1 MPFRRTKDNLEL
13 GTTGLF
19 GLSRLRVAE
28 SDRQTHT
35 YVVGITGKGK
45 SKLLEHILFQDIV
58 SGRGCGVLD
67 PHSDLVE
74 DLLQYLHSHPEKALP
89 HMERIIYVD
98 PSRRDHLVPFNV
110 LASDNSPYETAQN
123 VVEAFRRTWPQALAE
138 APRFANIVTACVLT
152 LIPNKLTLIEIPRV
166 LTDTQF
172 REHLLQ
178 RVSDPEVITFWR
190 ERYEKWGR
198 ETPVIIES
206 VLNKVTAFTFNPQL
220 RLILGADE
228 NRLNFRQIM
237 DEGKV
242 LLVDLGRCD
251 AETRRL
257 VGSLIVIGLEQ
268 AARSRKDARG
278 NRRPFYF
285 CIDEFQDFCAND
297 GAAQTLAQILS
308 ECRKFGLHLTLAHQ
322 TLAQINERM
331 KGALGNIQLKIV
343 FGVSRQ
349 DAEILARHMF
359 QVDGERIKHTVE
371 DNEQQD
377 RSHPVY
383 YSLQEEWERAVQV
396 LQNLLSRQAYAKC
409 PGTGSP
415 MCLKTIKVKGH
426 HADEAAMAS
435 IKHVLAARH
444 GMAVEDIVSTI
455 ERRVLQPREERNSKP
470 LIRQKTPARESQE
483 TTHSADGNW
492 SSQRRTSSVR

>member
-1 MPFRRTKDNLEL
+1 MPFRRTRDNLEL

-74 DLLQYLHSHPEKALP
+74 DLLQYLHSHPEKASP
-89 HMERIIYVD
+89 HMDRIIYVD
-98 PSRRDHLVPFNV
+98 PARRDHLVPFNV
-110 LASDNSPYETAQN
+110 LVSDNSPYETAQN

-152 LIPNKLTLIEIPRV
+152 LIPNKLTLVELPRV
-166 LTDTQF
+166 LTDTRF
-172 REHLLQ
+172 REQLLQ

-268 AARSRKDARG
+268 GARSRKDARG

-383 YSLQEEWERAVQV
+383 YSLQEEWESAIQR
-396 LQNLLSRQAYAKC
+396 LQNLASRRAYIRRPRATSALS
-409 PGTGSP
+409 
-415 MCLKTIKVKGH
+415 LKTVTVKDR
-426 HADEAAMAS
+426 HANEATMES
-435 IKHVLAARH
+435 IKRRLAARS
-444 GMAVEDIVSTI
+444 GLEAAEIAGIID
-455 ERRVLQPREERNSKP
+455 RRKTPFATEHSPKP
-470 LIRQKTPARESQE
+470 LIRQRTPTRNP
-483 TTHSADGNW
+483 HIN
-492 SSQRRTSSVR
+492 

>member
-67 PHSDLVE
+67 PHSDLVG
-74 DLLQYLHSHPEKALP
+74 DLLQYLHSHPEKASP

-152 LIPNKLTLIEIPRV
+152 LIPNKLTLVELPRV

-268 AARSRKDARG
+268 GARSRKDARG

-371 DNEQQD
+371 DDEQQD

-383 YSLQEEWERAVQV
+383 YSLQEEWESAIQR
-396 LQNLLSRQAYAKC
+396 LQNLASRRAYIKRPRATSALS
-409 PGTGSP
+409 
-415 MCLKTIKVKGH
+415 LKTVTVKYR
-426 HADEAAMAS
+426 HASEATMQS
-435 IKHVLAARH
+435 IKRRLAARY
-444 GMAVEDIVSTI
+444 GLEAAEITRIID
-455 ERRVLQPREERNSKP
+455 RRKPPFMTEHSPKP
-470 LIRQKTPARESQE
+470 LIRQRTPTRNP
-483 TTHSADGNW
+483 HVN
-492 SSQRRTSSVR
+492 

>member
-74 DLLQYLHSHPEKALP
+74 DLLQYLHSHPEKASP
-89 HMERIIYVD
+89 HMDRIIYID

-110 LASDNSPYETAQN
+110 LVSDNSPYETAQN

-152 LIPNKLTLIEIPRV
+152 LIPNKLTLVELPRV

-178 RVSDPEVITFWR
+178 RVSDPEVISFWR

-268 AARSRKDARG
+268 GARSRKDARG

-383 YSLQEEWERAVQV
+383 YSLQEEWESAIQR
-396 LQNLLSRQAYAKC
+396 LQNLASRRAYIKC
-409 PGTGSP
+409 PGATSALS
-415 MCLKTIKVKGH
+415 LKTVTVKDRRASEATMESIKRSLVARYGL
-426 HADEAAMAS
+426 EAAEIA
-435 IKHVLAARH
+435 
-444 GMAVEDIVSTI
+444 GIVD
-455 ERRVLQPREERNSKP
+455 RRKPPFTTEHSPKP
-470 LIRQKTPARESQE
+470 LIRQRTPTRNP
-483 TTHSADGNW
+483 HVN
-492 SSQRRTSSVR
+492 

>member
-1 MPFRRTKDNLEL
+1 MPFRRTRDNLEL

-58 SGRGCGVLD
+58 GGRGCGVLD

-89 HMERIIYVD
+89 HMDRIIYID

-110 LASDNSPYETAQN
+110 LVSDNSPYETAQN

-152 LIPNKLTLIEIPRV
+152 LIPNKLTLVELPRV
-166 LTDTQF
+166 LTDTRF

-268 AARSRKDARG
+268 GARSRKDARG

-383 YSLQEEWERAVQV
+383 YSLQEEWENAIQR
-396 LQNLLSRQAYAKC
+396 LQNLASRRAYIKRPRVTSALS
-409 PGTGSP
+409 
-415 MCLKTIKVKGH
+415 LKTVTIKDR
-426 HADEAAMAS
+426 HASEATMES
-435 IKHVLAARH
+435 IKRRLAARH
-444 GMAVEDIVSTI
+444 GLEAAMIAEIID
-455 ERRVLQPREERNSKP
+455 RRKPPFTTEHSPKP
-470 LIRQKTPARESQE
+470 LIRQRTPTRNP
-483 TTHSADGNW
+483 HVN
-492 SSQRRTSSVR
+492 

>member
-1 MPFRRTKDNLEL
+1 MPFRRTIDNLEL
-13 GTTGLF
+13 GTTGPL
-19 GLSRLRVAE
+19 GLSRLRVTE
-28 SDRQTHT
+28 SARQTHT

-74 DLLQYLHSHPEKALP
+74 DLLRYLHGHPEQARA
-89 HMERIIYVD
+89 HWDRILYID
-98 PSRRDHLVPFNV
+98 PSRTDCLVPFNV
-110 LASDNSPYETAQN
+110 LASAGSPYETAQN

-138 APRFANIVTACVLT
+138 APRFANVVTACVLT
-152 LIPNKLTLIEIPRV
+152 LIPNQLTLVELPRV
-166 LTDTQF
+166 LTDAQF

-198 ETPVIIES
+198 ETPVMIES
-206 VLNKVTAFTFNPQL
+206 ILNKVTAFTFNPQL
-220 RLILGADE
+220 RLILGAQE
-228 NRLNFRQIM
+228 NRLDFRQIM

-268 AARSRKDARG
+268 GARSRKNARG

-331 KGALGNIQLKIV
+331 KGALGNIQLKII
-343 FGVSRQ
+343 FGVARQ
-349 DAEILARHMF
+349 DAEILARHLF
-359 QVDGERIKHTVE
+359 QVDGERVKHTVQ
-371 DNEQQD
+371 DADQQD

-383 YSLQEEWERAVQV
+383 YSVQEEWERTIQA
-396 LQNLLSRQAYAKC
+396 LQNLSSRRAYAKY
-409 PGTGSP
+409 PGAVSAVR
-415 MCLKTIKVKGH
+415 LKTVTVKGH
-426 HADEAAMAS
+426 HADEAAMES
-435 IKHVLAARH
+435 IKQRLAAQH
-444 GMAVEDIVSTI
+444 GMDVVEILAGI
-455 ERRVLQPREERNSKP
+455 EERAPQPRGERSSKP
-470 LIRQKTPARESQE
+470 PLRQRTPAHES
-483 TTHSADGNW
+483 
-492 SSQRRTSSVR
+492 

>member
-1 MPFRRTKDNLEL
+1 MPFRRTRDNLEL

-58 SGRGCGVLD
+58 GGRGCGVLD

-74 DLLQYLHSHPEKALP
+74 DLLQYLHSHPEKASP
-89 HMERIIYVD
+89 HMDRIIYID

-152 LIPNKLTLIEIPRV
+152 LIPNKLTLVELPRV
-166 LTDTQF
+166 LTDTRF

-268 AARSRKDARG
+268 GARSRKDARG

-383 YSLQEEWERAVQV
+383 YSLQEEWEKMIQG
-396 LQNLLSRQAYAKC
+396 LQNLLPRRAYAKC
-409 PGTGSP
+409 PGTVSAVS
-415 MCLKTIKVKGH
+415 LKTIKVKGH
-426 HADEAAMAS
+426 HADEVAMAS
-435 IKHVLAARH
+435 IKQGLAMRH
-444 GMAVEDIVSTI
+444 GVAVADIVATI
-455 ERRVLQPREERNSKP
+455 ERRVSQPGEDRNMKP
-470 LIRQKTPARESQE
+470 LTRQKTPARASQKM
-483 TTHSADGNW
+483 THSTGGNW

>member
-1 MPFRRTKDNLEL
+1 MPFRRTRDNLEL

-58 SGRGCGVLD
+58 GGRGCGVLD

-166 LTDTQF
+166 LTDTQY
-172 REHLLQ
+172 RELLLQ
-178 RVSDPEVITFWR
+178 KVDDPEVLAFWR

-268 AARSRKDARG
+268 GARSRKDARG

-383 YSLQEEWERAVQV
+383 YSLQEEWENAIQL
-396 LQNLLSRQAYAKC
+396 LQNLASRRAYIKRPRVTSALS
-409 PGTGSP
+409 
-415 MCLKTIKVKGH
+415 LKTVTIKDR
-426 HADEAAMAS
+426 HASEATMES
-435 IKHVLAARH
+435 IKRRLAARH
-444 GMAVEDIVSTI
+444 GLEAAVIAEIID
-455 ERRVLQPREERNSKP
+455 RRKTPFTTEHSPKP
-470 LIRQKTPARESQE
+470 LIRQRTPTRIP
-483 TTHSADGNW
+483 HVN
-492 SSQRRTSSVR
+492 

>member
-1 MPFRRTKDNLEL
+1 MPLRRTRDNLEL

-89 HMERIIYVD
+89 HMDRIIYID

-110 LASDNSPYETAQN
+110 LVSDNSPYETAQN

-166 LTDTQF
+166 LTDSRF

-237 DEGKV
+237 DDGKV

-268 AARSRKDARG
+268 GARSRKDARG

-377 RSHPVY
+377 RSHPVFY
-383 YSLQEEWERAVQV
+383 TLQEEWEITIQG
-396 LQNLLSRQAYAKC
+396 LQNLLPRRAYVKRPGHQGAVMLETITIRQHHHEA
-409 PGTGSP
+409 GSIE
-415 MCLKTIKVKGH
+415 KTKEWLASKNGVGVVMIK
-426 HADEAAMAS
+426 AS
-435 IKHVLAARH
+435 INQRGEGAANTREQKP
-444 GMAVEDIVSTI
+444 MLRTRSIV
-455 ERRVLQPREERNSKP
+455 
-470 LIRQKTPARESQE
+470 
-483 TTHSADGNW
+483 
-492 SSQRRTSSVR
+492 TS